1 MELSET
7 RVRALIRLIK
17 RGRRKVDDIKDENYK
32 EEVESRLNN
41 EE

>member
-17 RGRRKVDDIKDENYK
+17 RGRCKVDDIKDENYK

-41 EE
+41 E